1 MLASIWIGNQRHI
14 RWCAAFRAHYV
25 PFRVINIV
33 ANIHARRRIK
43 GGYPL
48 NANAATR
55 SMKEILSAV
64 GAKETD
70 QTVLLS
76 IGNEIIKL
84 QILD

>member
-1 MLASIWIGNQRHI
+1 MH
-14 RWCAAFRAHYV
+14 
-25 PFRVINIV
+25 
-33 ANIHARRRIK
+33 
-43 GGYPL
+43 GGSDTS
-48 NANAATR
+48 NAATR